1 MLLREGRKLT
11 APWDELQ
18 ANEILGVAQARSS
31 DLVRG
36 KVNLF
41 SRGTL
46 IGMATTAGMALIVKV
61 TKQKVPASKRRLH
74 RRGLT
79 PKPRPVRCG

>member
-1 MLLREGRKLT
+1 MSIAFNSIKRGLT
-11 APWDELQ
+11 QSEA
-18 ANEILGVAQARSS
+18 AEIFGVTQARIS

-46 IGMATTAGMALIVKV
+46 IAMPATAGMALIVKV
-61 TKQKVPASKRRLH
+61 TKQKVPASKRPLH

>member
-1 MLLREGRKLT
+1 MVDGHNNNDT
-11 APWDELQ
+11 A
-18 ANEILGVAQARSS
+18 A
-31 DLVRG
+31 VRG

-46 IGMATTAGMALIVKV
+46 IGMAAMAGMALIVKV
-61 TKQKVPASKRRLH
+61 TRQKVPASKRRLH

-79 PKPRPVRCG
+79 P